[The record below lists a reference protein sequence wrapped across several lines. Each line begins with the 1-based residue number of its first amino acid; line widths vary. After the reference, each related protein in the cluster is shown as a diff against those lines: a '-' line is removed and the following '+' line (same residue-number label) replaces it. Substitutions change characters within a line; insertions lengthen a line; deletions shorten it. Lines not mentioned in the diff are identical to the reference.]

1 MVSKLL
7 KQAAKAGQSPGPPD
21 LLATSQ
27 ATGKSAFEAAQQA
40 LHALLFAPAFLAQ
53 QHALDG
59 ISAASPLP
67 SLKMIF
73 GLGALVPSSPQ
84 SPLKRILP
92 SHISHLLMET
102 DVVDYPAFWPS
113 LFSKQLCSAL
123 PVQPAFHAP
132 PELQDL
138 PLVCLLA
145 PSEHLTQHD
154 PALSVHHAIALC
166 FQLWL
171 LANPTVPLA
180 PSEPQ
185 DLPLVCLLAPS
196 EQLPW
201 LVSALSEHHAIA
213 PSLWPFAAPS
223 EHLATSLAPP
233 ELSPRPDSAPSEL
246 QVTSLPAQVKP
257 VSAPSEHLA
266 LTQPFLSA
274 VPCWSLTLCGSV
286 LLDPRCPC
294 FFFVRLGILSAS
306 LPIVTQNL
314 LRPQGP
320 FGKPQ
325 SDVFALMVKLQAA
338 LLDNMALPG
347 TASLNASG
355 AFQVS
360 ANLSFRLAWLC
371 LACLLAFACKGPAS
385 MMQ

>member
-1 MVSKLL
+1 
-7 KQAAKAGQSPGPPD
+7 
-21 LLATSQ
+21 
-27 ATGKSAFEAAQQA
+27 
-40 LHALLFAPAFLAQ
+40 
-53 QHALDG
+53 
-59 ISAASPLP
+59 
-67 SLKMIF
+67 
-73 GLGALVPSSPQ
+73 
-84 SPLKRILP
+84 
-92 SHISHLLMET
+92 
-102 DVVDYPAFWPS
+102 
-113 LFSKQLCSAL
+113 
-123 PVQPAFHAP
+123 
-132 PELQDL
+132 
-138 PLVCLLA
+138 LVCLLA

-154 PALSVHHAIALC
+154 PALSAHHAIALC

-286 LLDPRCPC
+286 LLDPCCPC